1 MKKLLLTLGLTFLSG
16 VCMFAQTTVLKPET
30 LFGDSQKLGLEYV
43 LRVNPDRLLSTA
55 YTAMGQKPKASP
67 YGGWESPTYGAWQD
81 RTLRG
86 HSLGHYLSALAGFYN
101 STGSLEAKEKLDYTV
116 SEIKKLQRKDGYF
129 DCIPST
135 PFDQVFT
142 SNGNFNAGRF
152 DLNGWWVPWYA
163 IHKIYAGLI
172 DAYTLGKN
180 QDALEIVTKM
190 ADWAV
195 KGTSNMTDDQ
205 FQKMLNC
212 EHGGMCKVFA
222 DMYELTGK
230 EAYLKM
236 AERFIH
242 QEIYR
247 PLVKEQDRLQG
258 YHANTQMPKIIGLA
272 KLYELTGKSE
282 YRKAVE
288 FFFKTVTE
296 TRSYVIGG
304 NSIGEHFGPQY
315 QETLG
320 RDTCETCNTYN
331 MLEIAQHVFKWNK
344 NNISADYYETALY
357 NHILASQ
364 DPETGAKTY
373 FVSQLPG
380 FFKIYGTEENAWW
393 CCTGTGMENP
403 ERYNRFIAEDI
414 DQTLYI
420 NLFIPSTITT
430 DDGWKLELST
440 NFPYEQKAN
449 IKVLQ
454 AGSKSH
460 KIKIRI
466 PSWVQEKAKDSD
478 GYTVAQD
485 LTASYSQ
492 TVDLP
497 MKLHIRRAGDHSG
510 NFSILYGPIV
520 LAAQLGNDKLPPDI
534 VDNQLIYM
542 NYRATKVSAITAD
555 VLNLDSWIKE
565 TDSTTL
571 TFVTDSSAAKTG
583 ESYELKPFYATHHVR
598 YTTYFNSEDPKLD
611 ARTAKYS
618 EITID
623 NVEPGRQQ
631 SEVEHKF
638 KSENA
643 DAGYY
648 TDVDRSY
655 RSLEGENSFVSYRM
669 KFDGTSSNKII
680 VTVYG
685 KDYGSLKVNFDD
697 KELETITFDGSKGAE
712 LVDFEI
718 EVPKSLVK
726 EKGKGKKSFYGV
738 IKLSGDLKVL
748 ELLTVR

>member
-1 MKKLLLTLGLTFLSG
+1 
-16 VCMFAQTTVLKPET
+16 MFSQTTVLKPNT
-30 LFGDSQKLGLEYV
+30 LFATSQQVGLDYV

-55 YTAMGQKPKASP
+55 CTAMGQKPKAAP

-86 HSLGHYLSALAGFYN
+86 HSLGHYLSALAGFYD
-101 STGSLEAKEKLDYTV
+101 STGSSEAKEKLDYTV
-116 SEIKKLQRKDGYF
+116 SEIKRLQRKDGFF

-180 QDALEIVTKM
+180 EDALDIVIKM

-195 KGTSNMTDDQ
+195 KGTSNMTDEQ
-205 FQKMLNC
+205 FQKMLGC

-222 DMYELTGK
+222 DLYEITDNAK
-230 EAYLKM
+230 YLEM
-236 AERFIH
+236 AERFVH
-242 QEIYR
+242 QEIFK
-247 PLVKEQDRLQG
+247 PLAKERDRLQG

-272 KLYELTGKSE
+272 KLYEVTGKSE
-282 YRKAVE
+282 YRTAVE
-288 FFFKTVTE
+288 FFFKTVIE

-315 QETLG
+315 SETLG

-380 FFKIYGTEENAWW
+380 FYKIYGTEENAWW

-403 ERYNRFIAEDI
+403 ERYNRFIAEEI
-414 DQTLYI
+414 DGTLYI

-430 DDGWKLELST
+430 KDGWKLALET
-440 NFPYEQKAN
+440 NFPYEQSAS
-449 IKVLQ
+449 IKVLEK
-454 AGSKSH
+454 GSNPK
-460 KIKIRI
+460 KIKIRV
-466 PSWVQEKAKDSD
+466 PSWVQERAKNSD
-478 GYTVAQD
+478 GYTASED
-485 LTASYSQ
+485 LSASYSKK
-492 TVDLP
+492 VDLP
-497 MKLHIRRAGDHSG
+497 MKLHIRRATDHSG

-520 LAAQLGNDKLPPDI
+520 LAAQLGTKQMPPDI

-542 NYRATKVSAITAD
+542 NYKAARVSPITAD
-555 VLNLDSWIKE
+555 VMNLDSWIKE
-565 TDSTTL
+565 TDPATL
-571 TFVTDSSAAKTG
+571 TFQTDSSAAQTG

-598 YTTYFNSEDPKLD
+598 YTTYFNAENPKED
-611 ARTAKYS
+611 ARTAKYA
-618 EITID
+618 EITVD

-631 SEVEHKF
+631 SEIEHKF
-638 KSENA
+638 KSQNA

-655 RSLEGENSFVSYRM
+655 RDLAGNDSFISYKM
-669 KFDGTSSNKII
+669 KFSGKAPSKIV

-685 KDYGSLKVNFDD
+685 KDSGSIKVSLDE
-697 KELETITFDGSKGAE
+697 KELKTISFDGNKGAE
-712 LVDFEI
+712 LVDL
-718 EVPKSLVK
+718 EVELPKSVLS
-726 EKGKGKKSFYGV
+726 EKGKGKNSFNATV
-738 IKLSGDLKVL
+738 SLSGNLKVL
-748 ELLTVR
+748 ELRTTK